1 MQKNEHHYIDVKMN
15 IIYIHLKLFWCNCA
29 GTVNKQTNK
38 GTNKM
43 WFKNI
48 RVMQLP
54 ADFKICA
61 SVLGD
66 ALSIKKFAP
75 CKPDQRESWGFGSPY
90 GANSNELICKLDSN
104 LLFTVLHQ
112 VRIMPAAAVKELLN
126 DAVAVIEKTENRT
139 LTAKEKTVLREQM
152 EFELLPKT
160 LKKTKRIDAWIDT
173 SSRLIYINT
182 SSILESEAVTKLLR
196 AALGTFPCTPINV
209 YSPTVLMTEWL
220 KSPALIPSI
229 FSLGAWCELHAQGME
244 QSTATFKCHAL
255 ASKEVYENLNAGKV
269 VSRIELVWR
278 DKISFVL
285 DEGLNF
291 RRVRFLDLL
300 ADELKNSKP
309 ESKAEKMEAEFSIMS
324 LQMRLLTA
332 QLYSEFMMKVD
343 PQLTQGH
350 KND

>member
-1 MQKNEHHYIDVKMN
+1 
-15 IIYIHLKLFWCNCA
+15 
-29 GTVNKQTNK
+29 
-38 GTNKM
+38 M

-66 ALSIKKFAP
+66 ALSIKKFSP

-90 GANSNELICKLDSN
+90 GANSSELICKLDSN

-139 LTAKEKTVLREQM
+139 LTAKEKKVLREQI

-182 SSILESEAVTKLLR
+182 SSPLESEAVTKLLR
-196 AALGTFPCTPINV
+196 AALGTFPCTPINAEQN
-209 YSPTVLMTEWL
+209 PITLMTEWL

-229 FSLGAWCELHAQGME
+229 FSLGEWCELNAQGVE
-244 QSTATFKCHAL
+244 RSTAMFKHHEL
-255 ASKEVYENLNAGKV
+255 ASKEVYENLDAGKV

-278 DKISFVL
+278 DKISFIL

-332 QLYSEFMMKVD
+332 QLYSECTKGVNNE
-343 PQLTQGH
+343 G
-350 KND
+350 

>member
-1 MQKNEHHYIDVKMN
+1 
-15 IIYIHLKLFWCNCA
+15 
-29 GTVNKQTNK
+29 
-38 GTNKM
+38 M

-90 GANSNELICKLDSN
+90 GANSSELICKLDSN

-126 DAVAVIEKTENRT
+126 DEVAVIEKTENRT
-139 LTAKEKTVLREQM
+139 LTAKQKNELRQQI
-152 EFELLPKT
+152 EFELLPNT

-182 SSILESEAVTKLLR
+182 ASPLESEAATKLLR

-209 YSPTVLMTEWL
+209 DQSPITLMTEWL
-220 KSPALIPSI
+220 KSPALMPSI

-244 QSTATFKCHAL
+244 QGTATFKHHDLTSC
-255 ASKEVYENLNAGKV
+255 EVGENIDMGKQV
-269 VSRIELVWR
+269 IRIELVWKG
-278 DKISFVL
+278 KISFIL

-291 RRVRFLDLL
+291 RRLKFLDLL
-300 ADELKNSKP
+300 ADELKNSKQ

-332 QLYSEFMMKVD
+332 QLYSEFMMCRWGK
-343 PQLTQGH
+343 
-350 KND
+350 